1 MTKDDFIE
9 IALFSLPDYS
19 NKEEL
24 DRVKLDLAW
33 RYDNGWSTYNAV
45 EFIMMLEGFGE
56 YSTMPED
63 ECTELMNYLTKKY
76 ERNSQ

>member
-33 RYDNGWSTYNAV
+33 RYDNGVEHLQCGRIYHDAGRVWRIQHYAGRRMHGTY
-45 EFIMMLEGFGE
+45 
-56 YSTMPED
+56 
-63 ECTELMNYLTKKY
+63 ELFD
-76 ERNSQ
+76 